1 MQRYELFFLLFF
13 MLQADV
19 LMFASPNT
27 TPVGS
32 FEGNSFTSVKPE
44 QKNEPTMQ
52 YECPPCNHLPIIDQ
66 LKNENVV
73 LQNAL
78 QKLNEESAAIKQEN
92 EKLIAHNAQIVGE
105 LKTAKAEPEFIKTI
119 KNPWFIGFF
128 AIGTIYAV
136 SLVNIIIMKAEL

>member
-1 MQRYELFFLLFF
+1 

-44 QKNEPTMQ
+44 QKSESTTQ
-52 YECPPCNHLPIIDQ
+52 SECPPCNHLPIIDE
-66 LKNENVV
+66 LKNENAI
-73 LQNAL
+73 LHNEL
-78 QKLNEESAAIKQEN
+78 QKLNEESIVIKHEN
-92 EKLIAHNAQIVGE
+92 EKLIAYNAQITNE
-105 LKTAKAEPEFIKTI
+105 LKKAKAEPEFIKTI